1 MKNFT
6 WNNFDEEFIGSVVYS
21 EKTRKELKP
30 SRKTDEKD
38 MLIPTM
44 ERIALYPNKDF
55 VVTYR
60 IEIEA
65 NLLRKQPELVA
76 KIYKDQSGFKSTNYL
91 SMLNELS
98 KMRLGAT
105 LVGAYIS
112 ALYEIGSGTYVYEE
126 KSKFAKP
133 ITIDL
138 AASIPNDLT
147 LYDFQVEA
155 VQKLNENFIGDDKK
169 SGLLVMPTGSGKTR
183 TAVYFLLKH
192 MVSKGYQVVW
202 LTHRHMLIDQTADA
216 FYNNAPLVKVVNP
229 KKKSLKIACVS
240 GEHSTIRATEKD
252 DDIMIISVQSVCRS
266 LEYLKTVLA
275 KKVIIVV
282 DEAHHTV
289 AMSYRK
295 TIDYIRKLR
304 KDAKLL
310 GLTATP
316 IRGTDSESKYLMKLF
331 QDNIIYDISMSR
343 LIKKQILADPHFEQI
358 ETNTDFETVISI
370 DEAKLIKRYGE
381 LPATLADKIAHS
393 SKRNKV
399 IVDTYIKNKEHYG
412 KTLIFA
418 LNAFHCYT
426 LCKDLQAQKVRC
438 DYIYSRNK
446 DNEAKIRRFK
456 DNSKENGLDVLVNI
470 NILTEGSDVPDIQTV
485 FLTRPTQSE
494 GLLMQM
500 IGRGM
505 RGKFANGTEKA
516 IIVDFCDKWDTFNKW
531 LNPEWMFGD
540 GEGPEDK
547 EYESVSKTIIPWKLI
562 GEIYNGITY
571 KGEYDAAR
579 TLALPVGWYP
589 LLDEEGND
597 YTMLVWKEQ
606 LNGFVNMMKDT
617 DRKDINSTI
626 NAEDIVHKYF
636 GGFEMPPSRKDIK
649 LFLDNWASNGSVP
662 HMFFFENRSDVD
674 PTLLA
679 IKFKEQNIGIADL
692 EDKVREIFDE
702 NSELIEDVY
711 GDYERYY
718 NRVMDSIRYK
728 EGRQPSSAEIKEI
741 PVKLLPYKIEPTH
754 NLDELTRE
762 VVNEMFGGEYAEI
775 ESVEWT
781 NKPYSSFYGKYFMGG
796 NIRINKLLDS
806 PQVNREVVK
815 FIIYHEL
822 LHRDYWRHD
831 KDFYREEHKYP
842 DFTEHNRFLDYKIGE
857 YKFEM

>member
-30 SRKTDEKD
+30 SRKTDDKD

-44 ERIALYPNKDF
+44 ERIAPYPNKDF

-76 KIYKDQSGFKSTNYL
+76 KIYKDQVGFKSTNYL

-98 KMRLGAT
+98 KIRLGAT
-105 LVGAYIS
+105 LIGAYIS

-126 KSKFAKP
+126 RSKFARP
-133 ITIDL
+133 LTIDL
-138 AASIPNDLT
+138 TTSIPNDLT

-155 VQKLNENFIGDDKK
+155 VQKLNENFLGDDKR

-216 FYNNAPLVKVVNP
+216 FYNNAPLVKVADP
-229 KKKSLKIACVS
+229 KKKSLKIACIS
-240 GEHSTIRATEKD
+240 GEHSTIKATEKD
-252 DDIMIISVQSVCRS
+252 DNIMIISVQSVCRS
-266 LEYLKTVLA
+266 LDYLKTVLG

-289 AMSYRK
+289 AMSYEK
-295 TIDYIRKLR
+295 TINYIRKIR

-331 QDNIIYDISMSR
+331 ADNVIYDISMSR

-358 ETNTDFETVISI
+358 ETNSDFESVISI

-393 SKRNKV
+393 SKRNKI
-399 IVDTYIKNKEHYG
+399 IVDTYMANKDRYG

-426 LCKDLQAQKVRC
+426 LCKDLQNEGIRC
-438 DYIYSRNK
+438 DFIYSGNK
-446 DNEAKIRRFK
+446 DNELKIRRFK
-456 DNSKENGLDVLVNI
+456 DNNNENGLDVLVNI

-531 LNPEWMFGD
+531 LNPEWLFGD
-540 GEGPEDK
+540 GEGPGPKD
-547 EYESVSKTIIPWKLI
+547 YETVKKITIPWKLI
-562 GEIYNGITY
+562 GDIYRGITY
-571 KGEYDAAR
+571 RGEYEAAR

-589 LLDEEGND
+589 LIDEDGND

-606 LNGFVNMMKDT
+606 LDGFVNMLKGT
-617 DRKDINSTI
+617 DRKDIGPVI
-626 NAEDIVHKYF
+626 NVDDIITKYF
-636 GGFEMPPSRKDIK
+636 GGFDLPPSRKDLE
-649 LFLDNWASNGSVP
+649 LFIDNWASNGSVP
-662 HMFFFENRSDVD
+662 HMFFFENRGDVD

-679 IKFKEQNIGIADL
+679 IRFKEENVGIADL
-692 EDKVREIFDE
+692 EDKVREIFDQNTDLVE
-702 NSELIEDVY
+702 NIY
-711 GDYERYY
+711 GDFETYF
-718 NRVMDSIRYK
+718 NRLMDSIRFK
-728 EGRQPSSAEIKEI
+728 EGRNLKSVIKEI
-741 PVKLLPYKIEPTH
+741 PVKLLPYKIQPTH
-754 NLDELTRE
+754 NLDELTKE
-762 VVNEMFGGEYAEI
+762 VIDEMFRGEYTGI
-775 ESVEWT
+775 ENVEWT
-781 NKPYSSFYGKYFMGG
+781 DKPYNSFYGRYFIGG

-806 PQVNREVVK
+806 PQVSKEVVK
-815 FIIYHEL
+815 FVIYHEL

-842 DFTEHNRFLDYKIGE
+842 DFIEHNRFLDYKIGD
-857 YKFEM
+857 YKLEM